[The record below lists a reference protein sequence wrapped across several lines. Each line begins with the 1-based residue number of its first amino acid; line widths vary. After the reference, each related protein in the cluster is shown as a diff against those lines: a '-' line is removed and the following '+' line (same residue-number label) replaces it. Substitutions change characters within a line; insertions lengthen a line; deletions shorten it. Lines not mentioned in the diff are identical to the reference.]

1 MNEQARQPGDTSDRS
16 AMRQNRP
23 GSDLTGSAASPDEM
37 RLVEALRMGD
47 EAAFMALIEQ
57 YHMPLLRLALLYVPD
72 RAQAE
77 EVVQETWIGV
87 LQGIHR
93 FEGRSSLKTWIF
105 RILMNRARTHAQ
117 REGRSVPFSSLT
129 DFENEAQ
136 DGTADAD
143 RFLPADQPGLPGH
156 WVSFPASGEEIPEDH
171 LLSQETRGRI
181 EQAVQAL
188 PANQRE
194 VITLH
199 DIEGC
204 SSEEIRNLL
213 GISAVN
219 QRVLLHRAR
228 TQVRRALE
236 PYLKEE

>member
-1 MNEQARQPGDTSDRS
+1 MSEQARQPGETPDAAGTW
-16 AMRQNRP
+16 QNIARADASGP
-23 GSDLTGSAASPDEM
+23 AASPDDVC
-37 RLVEALRMGD
+37 LVEALRNGD
-47 EAAFMALIEQ
+47 EAAFMALVEH
-57 YHMPLLRLALLYVPD
+57 YHMPLLRLAMLYVPE
-72 RAQAE
+72 RALAE
-77 EVVQETWIGV
+77 EVVQDTWIGV

-105 RILMNRARTHAQ
+105 RILMNRAKTHAQ
-117 REGRSVPFSSLT
+117 REGRSIPFSSLA
-129 DFENEAQ
+129 DFDDESLDALV
-136 DGTADAD
+136 DAD
-143 RFLPADQPGLPGH
+143 RFHPADHPQWPGG
-156 WVSFPASGEEIPEDH
+156 WASFPQSWEDIPEEH

-188 PANQRE
+188 PASQRE

-204 SSEEIRNLL
+204 SSEEVCSLL

-236 PYLKEE
+236 RYLKEE